1 MFIKWNNEKVD
12 MVRSSGA
19 VCHQD
24 PRYLSMKYLSLCEE
38 IFEHFF
44 KYFFFFFAIHA
55 GSRTCEEPASS
66 GPHVWPDNITEWPVR
81 RSILRLLYLPIQP
94 MKANIK

>member
-44 KYFFFFFAIHA
+44 KYCFYFLQSMLGA
-55 GSRTCEEPASS
+55 GLVKSQ
-66 GPHVWPDNITEWPVR
+66 PHQD
-81 RSILRLLYLPIQP
+81 P
-94 MKANIK
+94 MFGLII